1 MKSDSTKENKSLK
14 IPGSNSIKEH
24 PKKLNGFKSSLS
36 REKFDK
42 FVIDIAKDCP
52 VSDVRVK
59 EKKKLRKK
67 KSRNHINLVEPCRR
81 RDDKSVVRLLVEKD
95 RSPGGQLKKSG
106 ASLKRIKSSTALQ
119 TVIKKY
125 K

>member
-1 MKSDSTKENKSLK
+1 M
-14 IPGSNSIKEH
+14 
-24 PKKLNGFKSSLS
+24 
-36 REKFDK
+36 
-42 FVIDIAKDCP
+42 
-52 VSDVRVK
+52 SDVRVR

-67 KSRNHINLVEPCRR
+67 KSRNHINLVEPCKR

-95 RSPGGQLKKSG
+95 RSPGGHLKKSG